1 MKAQLHGG
9 VRCDA
14 KVGLNGDK
22 ALWEQVLGV
31 VVIDCRQDDHILT
44 LCPVC
49 WRRYLVH
56 TGVGLGCVV
65 RLLAEGKDVVCLQ
78 VGGWVG
84 PHTACLEV
92 TVIESTQRSTS

>member
-1 MKAQLHGG
+1 MLFLSAGSTIVIMMRAQLHGG
-9 VRCDA
+9 VWCDA
-14 KVGLNGDK
+14 KVGLDGDK

-56 TGVGLGCVV
+56 T
-65 RLLAEGKDVVCLQ
+65 R
-78 VGGWVG
+78 GWFG
-84 PHTACLEV
+84 FHG
-92 TVIESTQRSTS
+92 